1 MKKVKLFLIQLI
13 FWEEV
18 GLQGTVAIFETFLEQ
33 GCYKHLEIITL
44 SNLKTYDEGLIPICK
59 FMKTGKTVK
68 ELELEINQIS
78 PKGCMYLGEALSP
91 QFQVPI
97 TKLNLSYNKFGSEGL
112 KNLAV
117 GLSENAFVEQLTL
130 NYCEID
136 AEGALYLQEILS
148 FYDSKI

>member
-1 MKKVKLFLIQLI
+1 
-13 FWEEV
+13 
-18 GLQGTVAIFETFLEQ
+18 
-33 GCYKHLEIITL
+33 
-44 SNLKTYDEGLIPICK
+44 
-59 FMKTGKTVK
+59 MKTGKTVK

-148 FYDSKI
+148 FYDSKIEVPSLIGNQLRNEGVYQLFRALEANEALSELWLSNNQFG